1 MFLNYR
7 TMKEN
12 ARMRENCLG
21 GTACTG
27 EQLDYFKQFS
37 LQVCSFE
44 FLLKHMI

>member
-12 ARMRENCLG
+12 ARMRGNCLG

-27 EQLDYFKQFS
+27 EQLDCLKKFGR
-37 LQVCSFE
+37 QVCSSE
-44 FLLKHMI
+44 FLLKHLI